1 MTEILNP
8 DVESNEEKLT
18 KLTNAA
24 TWVPPEEAQM
34 NEGEQFF
41 NQTYVRKY
49 ICLADQCL

>member
-8 DVESNEEKLT
+8 DVESNEEKLA

-34 NEGEQFF
+34 NEGEEFF
-41 NQTYVRKY
+41 NQTYVRKSA
-49 ICLADQCL
+49 CLAEKKR